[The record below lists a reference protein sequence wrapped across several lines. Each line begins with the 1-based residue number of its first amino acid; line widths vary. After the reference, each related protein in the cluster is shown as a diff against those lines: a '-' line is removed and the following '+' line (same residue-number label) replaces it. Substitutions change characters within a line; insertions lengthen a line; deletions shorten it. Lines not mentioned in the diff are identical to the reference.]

1 MRRSLFTTSEE
12 SSPASRVKQW
22 GAARTRGS
30 SRARRR
36 LVLGAVRLALALAV
50 VAPAAA
56 QASATYFT
64 TPQVLREFFPRSERV
79 TYRKVAIGASHERAL
94 SERLGYRPARKEY
107 VIFVAYTGDHVDGYA
122 IVDDERGQ
130 HEPITFGVK
139 LSPEGVVE
147 RQEVMVYREKYGEE
161 IVDPRFRAQFVGKRA
176 SDPIRAGQDVDVITG
191 ATISSRSMA
200 VGVRRAVALV
210 DVLVLHPPAEG

>member
-1 MRRSLFTTSEE
+1 MTVIEHRPTMRL
-12 SSPASRVKQW
+12 
-22 GAARTRGS
+22 
-30 SRARRR
+30 
-36 LVLGAVRLALALAV
+36 VRLAVVLAALVPAV
-50 VAPAAA
+50 A

-64 TPQVLREFFPRSERV
+64 TPQILREFFPSSERV
-79 TYRKVAIGASHERAL
+79 TYRKIAVGAAQERVL
-94 SERLGYRPARKEY
+94 VERLGYRPARKEY
-107 VIFVAYTGDHVDGYA
+107 VIYLAFTGERLDGYA
-122 IVDDERGQ
+122 VIDDERGQ

-161 IVDPRFRAQFVGKRA
+161 IVDPRFRAQFVGKGPRD
-176 SDPIRAGQDVDVITG
+176 SIRAGQDVDVITG

-210 DVLVLHPPAEG
+210 DVLVLHPPSEP